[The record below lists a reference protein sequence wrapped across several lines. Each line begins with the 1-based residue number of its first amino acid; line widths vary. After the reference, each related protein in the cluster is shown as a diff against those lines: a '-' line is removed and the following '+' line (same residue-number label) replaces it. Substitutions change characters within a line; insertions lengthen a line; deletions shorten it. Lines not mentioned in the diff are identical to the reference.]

1 MENELFERHRPVSL
15 ILIVFGLILAFFL
28 GGIAGYLLRLSM
40 PRPIDSETSRIQREE
55 NIPDTSSPQPS
66 LEQERTF
73 AEGLVGEELSAALFG
88 KGLHL
93 SIVNEKENTRTYR
106 SPLGFNLTY
115 PATWALDAG
124 IERYPTVAEA
134 QMVAANHFT
143 LYNPGAFQSYLGKEA
158 HRSAKIEVRVYDLAR
173 PSVGRRLPQNL
184 QEWVPND
191 ESVVWSKSVEVGGK
205 EARLL
210 RQKLETSPANEAD
223 SVYFVDGSRA
233 VTFTLYVFGK
243 SQPDDSDEQ
252 ALIEIVRSFAFAD

>member
-1 MENELFERHRPVSL
+1 
-15 ILIVFGLILAFFL
+15 
-28 GGIAGYLLRLSM
+28 M
-40 PRPIDSETSRIQREE
+40 PRPIDSATSRIQREE
-55 NIPDTSSPQPS
+55 NIPGTSSPQPS
-66 LEQERTF
+66 LRQERNF

-88 KGLHL
+88 MGLQL
-93 SIVNEKENTRTYR
+93 SMVNEKENTRTYR

-115 PATWALDAG
+115 PATWALDAS

-134 QMVAANHFT
+134 QTIGANHFT

-173 PSVGRRLPQNL
+173 PSGSRRFPQNL

-210 RQKLETSPANEAD
+210 RRRLDISPADEAD
-223 SVYFVDGSRA
+223 FVYFVDGSSA
-233 VTFTLYVFGK
+233 VTFTLSVFDK

-252 ALIEIVRSFAFAD
+252 VLIEIVRSFAFAD